1 MRKIG
6 IGKNAVAMGFFD
18 GVHLGHRYV
27 LEKVYAL
34 AYKDYSPV
42 IFTFEP
48 EAVKIKESGISGYI
62 YTAEEKQHIFESC
75 GFNSVY
81 SPAFSELCNL
91 SGEEF
96 AEHILAGRMN
106 AAAVCCGEDFRF
118 GKGAACGVDE
128 LRKFGEKYGFEV
140 CTAKKVRLGG
150 VAVSSGEIRR
160 CLVNGDIEQANLFL
174 DRPYTIDKKVVHGA
188 SLGHTIGFPTAN
200 QLYEKG
206 QLVPKFGVYASETEV
221 NGKFYL
227 SITNIGVK
235 PTVDY
240 GGQPVAETYITG
252 FSRDIYDTR
261 IQVRLKRFI
270 RPEQKF
276 VSVEELKS
284 QIRRDVESAI
294 ENSYC

>member
-1 MRKIG
+1 M
-6 IGKNAVAMGFFD
+6 AMGFFD

-34 AYKDYSPV
+34 AYKGYSPV

-48 EAVKIKESGISGYI
+48 EAVKIKASGSIGYI
-62 YTAEEKQHIFESC
+62 YTAGEKQRIFERC
-75 GFNSVY
+75 GFSSVY
-81 SPAFSELCNL
+81 SPAFQEICNL

-96 AEHILAGRMN
+96 AERILAGKMN

-118 GKGAACGVDE
+118 GKDAVCGIEE
-128 LRKFGEKYGFEV
+128 LRNFGEKYGFDV
-140 CTAKKVRLGG
+140 CTAKKVKLGG
-150 VAVSSGEIRR
+150 TVVSSGEIRR
-160 CLVNGDIEQANLFL
+160 CLINGDIEQANLFL

-221 NGKFYL
+221 NGKLYP
-227 SITNIGVK
+227 SMTNIGIK

-240 GGQPVAETYITG
+240 SGQPLAETYISG

-276 VSVEELKS
+276 SCVEELKN
-284 QIRRDVESAI
+284 QIRHDVESAI
-294 ENSYC
+294 ENS